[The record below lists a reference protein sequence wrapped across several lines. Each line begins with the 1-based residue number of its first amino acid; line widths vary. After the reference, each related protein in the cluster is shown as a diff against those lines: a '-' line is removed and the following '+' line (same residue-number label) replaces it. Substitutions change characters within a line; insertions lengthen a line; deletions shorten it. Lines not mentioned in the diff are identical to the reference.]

1 MTDAGFPENLNEAGS
16 LHRPVLVNE
25 VLTAL
30 KISPGAINYDLR
42 GVVKISPNAQ
52 SYGVPLGG
60 RHENHGAQLACRPP
74 THKIYLDCTV
84 GMGGHTEAILNATA
98 PDGKVI
104 GFDRDEEALQL
115 AKKRL
120 IALSDRLVLRK
131 GSFQEMLHMTDEFHM
146 KEVDGILF
154 DLGLSSFQLDQAD
167 RGFSFQRPGPL
178 DMRMDR
184 QQKESA
190 ADWVNRLSQ
199 AELTDMIQRYG
210 EERWAKR
217 IASAILRYRQ
227 EQGAIVRTE
236 ELEGII
242 WRATPAH
249 NRHGRIH
256 PATRTFQALR
266 IFVNQEMAQLE
277 AGLEAAISLL
287 SLGGRLVVISFHSL
301 EDRLVKQT
309 FKRWAGQK
317 GEIYA
322 AASAEPGDASR
333 RFINL
338 YKKPI
343 IAGPEEV
350 SLNPRARSAKLRA
363 LERAA

>member
-1 MTDAGFPENLNEAGS
+1 MTDAGFSEKVNEAGS
-16 LHRPVLVNE
+16 IHRSVLVHE
-25 VLTAL
+25 VLA
-30 KISPGAINYDLR
+30 A
-42 GVVKISPNAQ
+42 
-52 SYGVPLGG
+52 
-60 RHENHGAQLACRPP
+60 LACRPAA
-74 THKIYLDCTV
+74 KKVYLDCTV

-104 GFDRDEEALQL
+104 GIDRDEEALRL
-115 AKKRL
+115 AEKRL

-131 GSFQEMLHMTDEFHM
+131 ASFREMRRITNELQIN
-146 KEVDGILF
+146 EVDGVLF
-154 DLGLSSFQLDQAD
+154 DLGISSFQLDQAE

-199 AELTDMIQRYG
+199 AELTDLIQRYG
-210 EERWAKR
+210 EERWARR
-217 IASAILRYRQ
+217 IASAILRHR
-227 EQGAIVRTE
+227 EEKGAIARTE

-242 WRATPAH
+242 WRATPA
-249 NRHGRIH
+249 NSRHGRIH

-266 IFVNQEMAQLE
+266 MAVNQEMEQLE
-277 AGLEAAISLL
+277 AGLEEAISLL
-287 SLGGRLVVISFHSL
+287 ALGGRLAVISFHSL

-309 FKRWAGQK
+309 FKKWTGQK
-317 GEIYA
+317 KENRFA
-322 AASAEPGDASR
+322 APSEEPADRSR

-343 IAGPEEV
+343 VAGPEEV
-350 SLNPRARSAKLRA
+350 SSNPRARSAKLRA

>member
-1 MTDAGFPENLNEAGS
+1 MTDAGFSEGLSEAGS
-16 LHRPVLVNE
+16 IHRPVLVSE

-30 KISPGAINYDLR
+30 KISPGAINY
-42 GVVKISPNAQ
+42 
-52 SYGVPLGG
+52 
-60 RHENHGAQLACRPP
+60 GAQFDCRPLEK
-74 THKIYLDCTV
+74 KIYLDCTV
-84 GMGGHTEAILNATA
+84 GMGGHTEAILNATS
-98 PDGKVI
+98 PDGKVV
-104 GFDRDEEALQL
+104 GLDRDEEALQI

-120 IALSDRLVLRK
+120 LAFSDRLVLRK
-131 GSFQEMLHMTDEFHM
+131 GSFQEMRRIAGELQLSAF
-146 KEVDGILF
+146 DGVLF
-154 DLGLSSFQLDQAD
+154 DLGISSFQLDRAE

-199 AELTDMIQRYG
+199 AELTDLIQRYG

-227 EQGAIVRTE
+227 EEGAIARTE

-242 WRATPAH
+242 WRATPA
-249 NRHGRIH
+249 NSRHGRIH

-266 IFVNQEMAQLE
+266 MAVNQEMAQLE
-277 AGLEAAISLL
+277 AGLESAISLL
-287 SLGGRLVVISFHSL
+287 PRGGRLAVISFHSL

-309 FKRWAGQK
+309 FKRWAEQK
-317 GEIYA
+317 KENRYRPEA
-322 AASAEPGDASR
+322 AVPASDSSR

-343 IAGPEEV
+343 VAGPEEIAF
-350 SLNPRARSAKLRA
+350 NPRARSAKLRA

>member
-1 MTDAGFPENLNEAGS
+1 MTDAGFSEKVNEAGS
-16 LHRPVLVNE
+16 IHRPVLVNE
-25 VLTAL
+25 AL
-30 KISPGAINYDLR
+30 A
-42 GVVKISPNAQ
+42 A
-52 SYGVPLGG
+52 
-60 RHENHGAQLACRPP
+60 LACRPSS
-74 THKIYLDCTV
+74 KKVYLDCTV

-98 PDGKVI
+98 PGGKVI
-104 GFDRDEEALQL
+104 GIDRDEEALRL
-115 AKKRL
+115 AEKRL
-120 IALSDRLVLRK
+120 IAFSDRLVLRK
-131 GSFQEMLHMTDEFHM
+131 SAFREMRQITDELQV

-154 DLGLSSFQLDQAD
+154 DLGISSFQLDEAE

-184 QQKESA
+184 RQEESA

-199 AELTDMIQRYG
+199 AELTDLIQRYG

-217 IASAILRYRQ
+217 IAAAVVRHRQ
-227 EQGAIVRTE
+227 EKGAIVRTE

-242 WRATPAH
+242 WRATPA
-249 NRHGRIH
+249 NSRHGRIH

-266 IFVNQEMAQLE
+266 MAVNQEMEQLE
-277 AGLEAAISLL
+277 AGLEEAISLL
-287 SLGGRLVVISFHSL
+287 ALGGRLAVISFHSL

-309 FKRWAGQK
+309 FKKWAVHK
-317 GEIYA
+317 KENRFA
-322 AASAEPGDASR
+322 APSEEPVDSSR
-333 RFINL
+333 RFVNL

-350 SLNPRARSAKLRA
+350 SSNPRARSAKLRA